1 MHLKYLP
8 VLLIPAFALLT
19 IYVSR
24 GNSMSNFDDNREMIV
39 LRKIGHEILLNT
51 GDSHSRVLPVQKISG
66 QEFRIPF
73 ENPVSLMPD
82 SVVNIVNKIA
92 RENKL
97 PEYSVNITNCGKKE
111 VVYGFTIS
119 NFNGKQSIIPC
130 LGRALPKN
138 CYYISLLLPAGKK
151 DLSNLYYVGAAF
163 AAAALLLFWLKSR
176 FKRKPVPGTIPEK
189 NSEKKNAD
197 QIGKYTFHPEQQY
210 LELDGEKTMLTNKE
224 TRLLSILSAAP
235 NTVIERNLLQ
245 KEVWENEGVIVTRSL
260 DMFISKLRKKL
271 SGDINIK
278 IVNVHGKGY
287 KLEIV

>member
-1 MHLKYLP
+1 MRFNYLP
-8 VLLIPAFALLT
+8 VLFIPAFALLA
-19 IYVSR
+19 IYASR
-24 GNSMSNFDDNREMIV
+24 GNSTSSFDTNREMIV
-39 LRKIGHEILLNT
+39 LRKIGHEILLNS
-51 GDSHSRVLPVQKISG
+51 GDSHSRVMPVQKISD

-73 ENPVSLMPD
+73 ENPVALMPD
-82 SVVNIVNKIA
+82 SIVKIVNKIA

-97 PEYSVNITNCGKKE
+97 PEYLLNIINCEKKE
-111 VVYGFTIS
+111 VMYGFAIS
-119 NFNGKQSIIPC
+119 NGNNQNIITC
-130 LGRALPKN
+130 LGRGLPKD
-138 CYYISLLLPAGKK
+138 CYYISLMLPDRKK
-151 DLSNLYYVGAAF
+151 GLPNLYYIGAAL
-163 AAAALLLFWLKSR
+163 AATAILLFWLRSR
-176 FKRKPVPGTIPEK
+176 FRRKPVADTAPEK
-189 NSEKKNAD
+189 IIENQNAT
-197 QIGKYTFHPEQQY
+197 QIGKYSFHPEQQY

-224 TRLLSILSAAP
+224 TRLLYIFSTSP